1 MQKDIQQ
8 LLYMFFR
15 FVVLALLVLFYC
27 IGFLSLS
34 VFSVLVT
41 ANLYP
46 LKSDIL
52 PIVLL
57 CIFTSNIFM
66 SLVSSQSVCEIVIDL
81 IIIQKMLSLKELKV
95 SKWLNSI
102 IFTHIIT
109 SSFSLPHNS
118 GVQRLRT
125 SPCEREILIYM
136 YIVGTSSLSDNHC

>member
-8 LLYMFFR
+8 LLCMFFR

-52 PIVLL
+52 PFVLL
-57 CIFTSNIFM
+57 RIFTSNISM
-66 SLVSSQSVCEIVIDL
+66 SLVSSQIVSEIVIYL
-81 IIIQKMLSLKELKV
+81 IIIQIMLSLKKLKV

-102 IFTHIIT
+102 ILTHIIT
-109 SSFSLPHNS
+109 SSFSLPYNS

-136 YIVGTSSLSDNHC
+136 YIVRTSSLSYNHC